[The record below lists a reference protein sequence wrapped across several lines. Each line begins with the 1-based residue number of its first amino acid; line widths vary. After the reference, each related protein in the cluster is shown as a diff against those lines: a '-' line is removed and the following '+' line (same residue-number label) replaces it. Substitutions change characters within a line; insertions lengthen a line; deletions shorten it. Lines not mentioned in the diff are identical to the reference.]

1 MKMKEIKETI
11 KSLASSQGFYGR
23 LLASIETMEEMFPQD
38 YKKLAE
44 ELESQN
50 FQNAVDLIMYIECLV
65 KKLKIFSQK
74 FYYIRIIWYN

>member
-1 MKMKEIKETI
+1 MKMKEIKETM

-50 FQNAVDLIMYIECLV
+50 FQNAVDLIMYIEC
-65 KKLKIFSQK
+65 
-74 FYYIRIIWYN
+74 

>member
-1 MKMKEIKETI
+1 MKMKEIKETM
-11 KSLASSQGFYGR
+11 KSLASSQCFYGR

-50 FQNAVDLIMYIECLV
+50 FQNAVDLIMYIEC
-65 KKLKIFSQK
+65 
-74 FYYIRIIWYN
+74 

>member
-1 MKMKEIKETI
+1 MKMKEIKETM
-11 KSLASSQGFYGR
+11 KLLASSQGFYGR

-50 FQNAVDLIMYIECLV
+50 FQNAVDLVMYIEC
-65 KKLKIFSQK
+65 
-74 FYYIRIIWYN
+74 

>member
-11 KSLASSQGFYGR
+11 KSLASSHGFYCR

-38 YKKLAE
+38 YEKLAE

-50 FQNAVDLIMYIECLV
+50 FQNAVDLIMYIEC
-65 KKLKIFSQK
+65 
-74 FYYIRIIWYN
+74 